1 MNVLLKEEKWLLLKG
16 SKSKYDWA
24 KTTKE
29 KSKSAEGVR
38 GQSTDYGRM
47 TAKCLILWAQIHIP
61 IPNINY
67 FKMS

>member
-1 MNVLLKEEKWLLLKG
+1 MQKTFIYYILATKKTLSMNVLLKEEKWLLLKG

-24 KTTKE
+24 KTNKG

-47 TAKCLILWAQIHIP
+47 MAKT
-61 IPNINY
+61 
-67 FKMS
+67 